1 MKKKGLNMQQR
12 HIFEGFVFVS
22 PWIIGSIF
30 LFFVPMIQSI
40 RLSFSEITKLAGFQ
54 MRWAGLANYKK
65 LFITDVNFLPRLEES
80 VVNTLVNTPI
90 IIIFSLI
97 IAIMINKDIKGR
109 AFFRGAFFLPV
120 LLGSGYIMKQLVGE
134 GVVDEATSVATQFIS
149 PDGVLSYLGPQI
161 VQMLNDLLLRIT
173 QIFWKSGV
181 QIVLFL
187 AGLQG
192 ISPSL
197 YESSKCDGATEWE
210 MFWKITLPLISPVIL
225 LNFVYT
231 LIDSFTDQNNPIVA
245 YILDQSKN
253 QQYAYGAAMG
263 WVYFIFVF
271 TLAMIVFAVM
281 KRFTINIGER

>member
-263 WVYFIFVF
+263 WIYFIFVF

>member
-1 MKKKGLNMQQR
+1 
-12 HIFEGFVFVS
+12 VFVS

-263 WVYFIFVF
+263 WIYFIFVF